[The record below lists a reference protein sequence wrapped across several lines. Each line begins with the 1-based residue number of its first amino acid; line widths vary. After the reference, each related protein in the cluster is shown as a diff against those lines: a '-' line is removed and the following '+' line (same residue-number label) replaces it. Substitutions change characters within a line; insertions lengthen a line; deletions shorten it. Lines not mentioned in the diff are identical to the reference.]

1 MPRKNR
7 RDCRTEEKKKA
18 GASAPREAQ
27 IRAIQKQRK
36 SGAAAGEADDAP
48 ALTGAAASFLADLRA
63 EAAAAA
69 PATAAPAAAAPAVAE
84 DATDDAF
91 VARLAAAV
99 DGAAG
104 DGAVRVLELGCGA
117 GNELRALRK
126 LRPECALTALDTTG
140 GRRAELAQTAA
151 RLAALAAEGVAT
163 VDHALPAPLPF
174 EGGSFDVVLVDG
186 RFRTAC
192 ALKSLQ
198 HATPATRVLVHDFA
212 PYRPYH
218 AILDWYDL
226 VEAAD
231 TLVVLRPRRVAL
243 VAAHPPRA
251 LAAALAREMA
261 NTSEAA
267 AKRIARGLDE
277 EARPLLNRS
286 SGRARG
292 RTREVRLREHSVL
305 ARWYWATLAASEYSW
320 A

>member
-1 MPRKNR
+1 MAVVVVVVVVVVALAAALYTMPRKNR

-69 PATAAPAAAAPAVAE
+69 PATAAPAAAAPAAAD
-84 DATDDAF
+84 DAPDDAF

-163 VDHALPAPLPF
+163 VDHALPAALPF
-174 EGGSFDVVLVDG
+174 EGGSFDVVYARL
-186 RFRTAC
+186 
-192 ALKSLQ
+192 AL
-198 HATPATRVLVHDFA
+198 HYFG
-212 PYRPYH
+212 
-218 AILDWYDL
+218 
-226 VEAAD
+226 E
-231 TLVVLRPRRVAL
+231 
-243 VAAHPPRA
+243 
-251 LAAALAREMA
+251 AALASQILPEVRRVLRRGGALVVAVKTSAGDDGHFSRACGDAKVLMRPKKWEA
-261 NTSEAA
+261 LVGGADLAVRASEAA
-267 AKRIARGLDE
+267 MRNGTDDE
-277 EARPLLNRS
+277 AAAWKAAGERWVVEAS
-286 SGRARG
+286 A
-292 RTREVRLREHSVL
+292 V
-305 ARWYWATLAASEYSW
+305 
-320 A
+320 

>member
-1 MPRKNR
+1 MAVVVVVAAMPRKNR

-69 PATAAPAAAAPAVAE
+69 PATAAPAAAAPAVAD

-163 VDHALPAPLPF
+163 VDHALPAALPF
-174 EGGSFDVVLVDG
+174 EGGSFDVVYARL
-186 RFRTAC
+186 
-192 ALKSLQ
+192 AL
-198 HATPATRVLVHDFA
+198 HYFG
-212 PYRPYH
+212 
-218 AILDWYDL
+218 
-226 VEAAD
+226 E
-231 TLVVLRPRRVAL
+231 
-243 VAAHPPRA
+243 
-251 LAAALAREMA
+251 AALASQILPEVRRVLRRGGALVVAVKTSAGDDGHFSRACGDAKVLMRPKKWEA
-261 NTSEAA
+261 LVGGADLAVRASEAA
-267 AKRIARGLDE
+267 MRNGTDDE
-277 EARPLLNRS
+277 AAAWKAAGERWVVEAS
-286 SGRARG
+286 A
-292 RTREVRLREHSVL
+292 V
-305 ARWYWATLAASEYSW
+305 
-320 A
+320 